1 MVHERGTVSEVCL
14 SLPYKRMRIT
24 TDFITDQ
31 ITYQILSI
39 HLSRCTKLS
48 HANLS
53 TPSP

>member
-1 MVHERGTVSEVCL
+1 MVHERGTVSGVYL
-14 SLPYKRMRIT
+14 SLPCKRMRMAMEV
-24 TDFITDQ
+24 ITDQ

-39 HLSRCTKLS
+39 HLNRCTKLS